1 MRLYRHGQGQSEWP
15 PEYRDL
21 LNPGYKLPI
30 KELLKFDIDINV
42 EIKEFPI
49 SNKPQTF
56 LNHALDIFVQNY
68 DVQEYG
74 VEKGYT
80 VCSIK

>member
-1 MRLYRHGQGQSEWP
+1 MKQSRRHGQGQTEWP

-21 LNPGYKLPI
+21 FNPGYKLPI
-30 KELLKFDIDINV
+30 KTLLKFDINIDV

-49 SNKPQTF
+49 SNEPQTF

-68 DVQEYG
+68 DVQEK
-74 VEKGYT
+74 VQKH
-80 VCSIK
+80 